1 MDRTMKLSPD
11 EIQEIG
17 QALFGDQWATP
28 LAQALGIARQGID
41 HYMKEGVRGT
51 QAAAIL
57 GVLAR
62 TILSAR
68 RAENERRADYD
79 RAEAEMA
86 ALQARLEASAT
97 RVAGE

>member
-1 MDRTMKLSPD
+1 MKLSPD

-17 QALFGDQWATP
+17 QALFGDQWKTP
-28 LAQALGIARQGID
+28 LAQALGVPRQGVD
-41 HYMKEGVRGT
+41 HYMKDGVRGT

-57 GVLAR
+57 GALAR
-62 TILSAR
+62 TVLAAR
-68 RAENERRADYD
+68 RDEDERRWDYD
-79 RAEAEMA
+79 RAEAEIL